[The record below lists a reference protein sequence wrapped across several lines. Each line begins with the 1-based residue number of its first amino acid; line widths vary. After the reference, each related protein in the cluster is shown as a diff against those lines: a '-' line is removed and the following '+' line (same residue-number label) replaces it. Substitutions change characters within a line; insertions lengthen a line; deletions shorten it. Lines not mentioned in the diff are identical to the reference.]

1 MKFMIT
7 WASSPANSKATLARF
22 TETGG
27 SPPQGVTMLG
37 RWHAPH
43 NNRGFVL
50 AETDDA
56 KALYEWVN
64 QWNDLLEF
72 NLAPVIE
79 DAELTEVLKRTAS

>member
-7 WASSPANSKATLARF
+7 WTSSPANSKATLSRF
-22 TETGG
+22 METGG
-27 SPPQGVTMLG
+27 SPPSGVTMLG

-43 NNRGFVL
+43 NNRGFCL
-50 AETDDA
+50 AETNDA

-72 NLAPVIE
+72 TLSPVIE
-79 DAELTEVLKRTAS
+79 DAELTEVLKRTTS